1 MKKILIGYP
10 LDKYPQLEDIVRSLA
25 AKYSLVFK
33 DYNYQWLQD
42 NIYKFDILIPS
53 LSVVIDQGIINNAK
67 RLRLIFT
74 PTTGLD
80 HIRINVN
87 NSNIKVLTLND
98 YREEISSV
106 NSTAELGFS
115 FVLSLSRKILPA
127 HIDVVESGRWERNKF
142 LGGELNNKTMGII
155 GMGRLGQK
163 IAGYGKAFGMKV
175 VYWDKANRKGWEQIE
190 SLNTLLSLCDYI
202 VVSITLNDQTRH
214 LINMDNINS
223 IKTGAM
229 LINISRGQ
237 VIEEKAL
244 CLAMDKGIVSGV
256 GVDVL
261 ESELEDHKTSDLYK
275 YARKN
280 RGLNIIITPHIGG
293 ATIDAWKKVFALV
306 FGKLLEGESS
316 WA

>member
-10 LDKYPQLEDIVRSLA
+10 LDQYPQLEDIVRSLA

-42 NIYKFDILIPS
+42 NIGTFDILIPS
-53 LSVVIDQGIINNAK
+53 LSVVIDQGILNNAK

-87 NSNIKVLTLND
+87 NSDITVLTLND

-127 HIDVVESGRWERNKF
+127 HLDVVESGRWERNKF

-190 SLNTLLSLCDYI
+190 SLNKLLSLCDYI
-202 VVSITLNDQTRH
+202 VISITLNDQTRY

-237 VIEEKAL
+237 VIDEKAL

-280 RGLNIIITPHIGG
+280 RESNIIITPHIGG

>member
-10 LDKYPQLEDIVRSLA
+10 LDQYPQLEDIVRSLA

-42 NIYKFDILIPS
+42 NIGTFDILIPS
-53 LSVVIDQGIINNAK
+53 LSVVIDQGILNNAK

-87 NSNIKVLTLND
+87 NSDIKVLTLND

-106 NSTAELGFS
+106 NSTAEWGFS

-142 LGGELNNKTMGII
+142 LGWELNNKTMGII

-190 SLNTLLSLCDYI
+190 SLNKLLSLCDYI
-202 VVSITLNDQTRH
+202 VISITLNDQTRY

-237 VIEEKAL
+237 VIDEKAL

-280 RGLNIIITPHIGG
+280 RESNIIITPHIGG

>member
-10 LDKYPQLEDIVRSLA
+10 LDQYPQLEDIVRSLA
-25 AKYSLVFK
+25 AKYSLMFK
-33 DYNYQWLQD
+33 DYGYQWLQD
-42 NIYKFDILIPS
+42 NIGRFDILIPS

-80 HIRINVN
+80 HIRINVKK
-87 NSNIKVLTLND
+87 SDIKVLTLND

-115 FVLSLSRKILPA
+115 FVLSLSRKILSA

-175 VYWDKANRKGWEQIE
+175 VYWDKANRKGWEQIA
-190 SLNTLLSLCDYI
+190 SLNKLLSLCDYI

-237 VIEEKAL
+237 VIDEKAL

-261 ESELEDHKTSDLYK
+261 ESELEDHTTSDLYK

-280 RGLNIIITPHIGG
+280 RGSNIIITPHIGG